1 MHPSWETLDLD
12 DELKVSLNSPLVA
25 RAGFRFYTMR
35 SPNDQD
41 SSLNK

>member
-1 MHPSWETLDLD
+1 MHPSWETPDLD

-25 RAGFRFYTMR
+25 RAGFRFYMR
-35 SPNDQD
+35 GPNDQD